1 MTACGGRAPSHV
13 NSPGTNLKVN
23 DIAIRY
29 AHLENPDGEDGYQ
42 KGDDIPLYL
51 WAVNESDTAA
61 QFSAASSPIAADV
74 SLSQGSLPVSLGTR
88 KLVDLGPSR
97 PHLVLRQI
105 NTQVRG
111 AEFVPVTI
119 TFGDGTRVQMM
130 VEPIDVKGPDE
141 TPSTQLNR

>member
-1 MTACGGRAPSHV
+1 
-13 NSPGTNLKVN
+13 VN

-29 AHLENPDGEDGYQ
+29 AHLENPDGKDAYQ
-42 KGDDIPLYL
+42 EGDDIPLYL

-61 QFSAASSPIAADV
+61 QLSAASSPIAADV
-74 SLSQGSLPVSLGTR
+74 SLSQGSLPVSLGTGN
-88 KLVDLGPSR
+88 LVDLGLSR
-97 PHLVLRQI
+97 PHLVLRHI

-130 VEPIDVKGPDE
+130 VEAIDVKGPDE